1 MAEAAWSGGKQGRTR
16 GLTVGVEGVWMAVQ
30 WRVVAVLS
38 RCCAVPSSSVDVLD
52 WGDVLCSGDTDDV
65 ARLRHSPFFFLFP
78 LFSLG
83 SGVLWTATMVAAGQW
98 ESARAPGAEAFIAE
112 L

>member
-1 MAEAAWSGGKQGRTR
+1 MAETAWSGDEQGRTR

-38 RCCAVPSSSVDVLD
+38 QCCAVPSSNVDVLD
-52 WGDVLCSGDTDDV
+52 RGDVLRSGDTGDV
-65 ARLRHSPFFFLFP
+65 AWLRRFP
-78 LFSLG
+78 LLPLLPLLSWLG
-83 SGVLWTATMVAAGQW
+83 YAVDDHQVAAGRW
-98 ESARAPGAEAFIAE
+98 ENSRALGEA

>member
-1 MAEAAWSGGKQGRTR
+1 MAEAAWSCSKQGRTR

-52 WGDVLCSGDTDDV
+52 RGDVLRSGDTGDV
-65 ARLRHSPFFFLFP
+65 TWLRHSPFFFLFS
-78 LFSLG
+78 LCSLG
-83 SGVLWTATMVAAGQW
+83 SGAQWTATKWRQGI
-98 ESARAPGAEAFIAE
+98 ERA
-112 L
+112 